1 MKEEIKFS
9 VLMSVYKKEKANN
22 LKTAI
27 DSIVNQTL
35 IPNEFIIIEDG
46 PLTSE
51 LENVLNA
58 YTRKYNWIKTIK
70 LEKNVG
76 LGAALKEGVLHCNYE
91 YIARMDS
98 DDVAISNRF
107 QKQINFLLKH
117 PECDVLGGNIVEFED
132 LSQKDLLARKVPIDK
147 NEMLK
152 FLKKRNPMN
161 HVTVIFKKESV
172 LDVGNYLD
180 CPYFE
185 DYYLWV
191 RMLKNDKKLIN
202 IDETLV
208 RVRAGIEMTNRRGKL
223 KYVKSIINFENK
235 LYKLGFIN
243 YIEYLF
249 NITLRSLVAFIP
261 NKIRYYI
268 YQEKLRDETK

>member
-1 MKEEIKFS
+1 MKEEIRFS

>member
-1 MKEEIKFS
+1 MKEKIKFS

-223 KYVKSIINFENK
+223 EYVKSIINFENK